1 MAASMDRILDS
12 EVHSLLNL
20 FLNYVVWCQN
30 LFFCYS
36 AKHGKLIRV
45 LNFAKTTSSIGI
57 ELAYLTWLVCKK
69 INLFFC
75 VMHKYLHFL
84 LVPHIP
90 SLFMFVSLFC
100 LWVSDYLSLSLSFSL
115 SLSLSLYHSPSQV
128 DSVCTQKYVVVS
140 KTHCWWCYLFLAKH
154 KVFYIWPAFGCC
166 AL

>member
-1 MAASMDRILDS
+1 MSWSYGLKSMINIANNMKLLMAASMDRILDS

-36 AKHGKLIRV
+36 AKHVKLIRV

-100 LWVSDYLSLSLSFSL
+100 LWVTDYLSHTF
-115 SLSLSLYHSPSQV
+115 P
-128 DSVCTQKYVVVS
+128 
-140 KTHCWWCYLFLAKH
+140 LFLRVEH
-154 KVFYIWPAFGCC
+154 RSCSQS
-166 AL
+166 LDSLD